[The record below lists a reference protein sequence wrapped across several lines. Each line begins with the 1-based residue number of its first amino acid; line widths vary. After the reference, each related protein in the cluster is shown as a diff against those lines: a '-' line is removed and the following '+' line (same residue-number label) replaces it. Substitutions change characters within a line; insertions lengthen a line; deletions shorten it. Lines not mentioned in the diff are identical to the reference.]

1 MFVRVAETVL
11 ATARDDGVR
20 GGDCVQERY
29 ATGCLGTVM
38 PELQHIAFQIGVC
51 LHDFF
56 FAFDG
61 EVSGEDGRVPE
72 SFEPKRDASFV
83 RFDANIVSRVDC
95 SHLEEVFFPQDS
107 AMDVTDGDIPFAGFA
122 ENLLPIGF
130 AFVHG
135 TIACPKFLDGEHF
148 QNRFGSAEMVLVGM
162 RDDERIELAYTDVMQ
177 KRNDDLFAG
186 ILAAVVACVHK
197 KIPAGWRLDEMAVA
211 LPDVN
216 SRERPGRVQHF
227 AVAFKREQSGCNLNA

>member
-1 MFVRVAETVL
+1 
-11 ATARDDGVR
+11 
-20 GGDCVQERY
+20 
-29 ATGCLGTVM
+29 M
-38 PELQHIAFQIGVC
+38 PK
-51 LHDFF
+51 
-56 FAFDG
+56 
-61 EVSGEDGRVPE
+61 
-72 SFEPKRDASFV
+72 SFEPKRDAPFV

-95 SHLEEVFFPQDS
+95 SHFEVVFFPQNA
-107 AMDVTDGDIPFAGFA
+107 AMDVADGNVPFAGFV

-135 TIACPKFLDGEHF
+135 AIACPEFLDGEHF
-148 QNRFGSAEMVLVGM
+148 QNRFGSAEMVLVGV

-216 SRERPGRVQHF
+216 SRERPRRMPYFLVS
-227 AVAFKREQSGCNLNA
+227 FKCERG

>member
-1 MFVRVAETVL
+1 MRVAETVL

-29 ATGCLGTVM
+29 AAGCFGTVVS
-38 PELQHIAFQIGVC
+38 EFQHVAFQISVC
-51 LHDFF
+51 FHDFF

-135 TIACPKFLDGEHF
+135 TIASPKFLDGEHF
-148 QNRFGSAEMVLVGM
+148 QDGFGSAEMVLVGM
-162 RDDERIELAYTDVMQ
+162 RDDEGVEFAYADVM
-177 KRNDDLFAG
+177 
-186 ILAAVVACVHK
+186 
-197 KIPAGWRLDEMAVA
+197 
-211 LPDVN
+211 
-216 SRERPGRVQHF
+216 
-227 AVAFKREQSGCNLNA
+227 